1 MQTTQVK
8 LITLAEALKL
18 KDEQQLFVKNRVL
31 EVKGNSGNI
40 TMTVRSNGTGIGMS
54 IPDTWIPFDLTVY
67 VARADILAEPNFRR
81 LVQQGVIS
89 IVDTESAIRFMEAH
103 SPKTDREL
111 NRILNVNSEV
121 ENDMAKAIAAE
132 SSLEIKVPGAQANT
146 GEDLFIEAIVS
157 RAETEVAADIISEL
171 DARIMGSG
179 VTLAQLQ
186 FIMDNVTSPEI
197 KDWCVE
203 NLDNASDK

>member
-1 MQTTQVK
+1 MQTTKVK

-18 KDEQQLFVKNRVL
+18 KDEQQLFVMNRVK

-81 LVQQGVIS
+81 LVQQGVIA
-89 IVDTESAIRFMEAH
+89 IVDTESATKFMEDH

-121 ENDMAKAIAAE
+121 ESEMAKAIAAE
-132 SSLEIKVPGAQANT
+132 GSLEIKVPGAQANT

-157 RAETEVAADIISEL
+157 RAESEAAADIISEL
-171 DARIMGSG
+171 DSRIMSSG
-179 VTLAQLQ
+179 LTMAQLQ

-203 NLDNASDK
+203 NLENASDK